1 MLDFRIETF
10 LTVRQTMNYTE
21 AARQLH
27 ITQPA
32 VSQHIR
38 ALEQQY
44 GADFFH
50 YQGKRLSLTEAG
62 QLFYRTALAM
72 RHDAAHLKDQIQSL
86 SSSPVL
92 NFGATLTIGEYI
104 MPEPLLHLI
113 QTRPDIRLR
122 MMVENT
128 DELLKLLNQGEIDFA
143 IIEGYY
149 SRFTYD
155 GLVFKTERFLPVCAA
170 SYPQA
175 DRLTRFSDLF
185 SERLLVREPGSGTR
199 EVLERALL
207 EHNIALQDF
216 PKLTELGNLNAI
228 KALAAAGAGVA
239 FFYESVVE
247 KEIRSGILKVIPL
260 RSFHV
265 THDFT
270 FLWQKDSVFAGY
282 YRQIF
287 DMLRQPSLR

>member
-1 MLDFRIETF
+1 M
-10 LTVRQTMNYTE
+10 
-21 AARQLH
+21 
-27 ITQPA
+27 
-32 VSQHIR
+32 
-38 ALEQQY
+38 
-44 GADFFH
+44 
-50 YQGKRLSLTEAG
+50 
-62 QLFYRTALAM
+62 
-72 RHDAAHLKDQIQSL
+72 
-86 SSSPVL
+86 
-92 NFGATLTIGEYI
+92 
-104 MPEPLLHLI
+104 
-113 QTRPDIRLR
+113 
-122 MMVENT
+122 
-128 DELLKLLNQGEIDFA
+128 
-143 IIEGYY
+143 
-149 SRFTYD
+149 
-155 GLVFKTERFLPVCAA
+155 
-170 SYPQA
+170 
-175 DRLTRFSDLF
+175 
-185 SERLLVREPGSGTR
+185 
-199 EVLERALL
+199 LERALL

>member
-10 LTVRQTMNYTE
+10 LTVCQTMNYTE

-128 DELLKLLNQGEIDFA
+128 DELLTDINQKSAELDPAFSAIGAVGQSVSDLNEASRQLVNHVAEKRAKRNKWTTKLGEA
-143 IIEGYY
+143 ALA
-149 SRFTYD
+149 
-155 GLVFKTERFLPVCAA
+155 GLV
-170 SYPQA
+170 S
-175 DRLTRFSDLF
+175 RLTKRK
-185 SERLLVREPGSGTR
+185 
-199 EVLERALL
+199 
-207 EHNIALQDF
+207 N
-216 PKLTELGNLNAI
+216 
-228 KALAAAGAGVA
+228 
-239 FFYESVVE
+239 
-247 KEIRSGILKVIPL
+247 
-260 RSFHV
+260 
-265 THDFT
+265 
-270 FLWQKDSVFAGY
+270 
-282 YRQIF
+282 
-287 DMLRQPSLR
+287 